1 MSATTRLSLR
11 SAWHTTPERER
22 QTDDRIFEEN
32 LQHEQQ
38 AGENTLGPVSSMAAY
53 PHSCLAGLLA
63 LSCLC
68 GQKYM
73 AGVGGRKDDVP
84 L

>member
-63 LSCLC
+63 LGCLC